1 MSRSHVELLPGAPD
15 GSTPPPLILL
25 TNDDGIASP
34 GLHALVE
41 AVADLG
47 EIIVVAPRRQ
57 QSFSGRAGGP
67 IGTPQQETAWYGG
80 HDVTAY
86 SVDAPPASA
95 VQAGLMLVARR
106 PVSLVVAG
114 INYGE
119 NMGTGVTSS
128 GTVCCA
134 IEAASFG
141 VPAIAVSLETGE
153 EHHFSH
159 SETVEF
165 GAAAAIARRIVRY
178 ALHHPLPA
186 GADLLKVDV
195 PCDATLDTPCRLT
208 RLTRQ
213 RYYELTVTAGPDG
226 LPRFDGYHR
235 LVDPTTLEP
244 DSDAR
249 ALLFDRVVS
258 VCPLTIDL
266 SAGIT
271 CEGADGWSDL

>member
-1 MSRSHVELLPGAPD
+1 MSPGVDA
-15 GSTPPPLILL
+15 SRPPLILL

-34 GLHALVE
+34 GLLALVE

-47 EIIVVAPRRQ
+47 ELLVVAPRHQ
-57 QSFSGRAGGP
+57 QSSTGRALGR
-67 IGTPQQETAWYGG
+67 IGTLQRETVPYDGRA
-80 HDVTAY
+80 VTAY

-95 VQAGLMLVARR
+95 VQAGLLLAARR

-141 VPAIAVSLETGE
+141 VPAIAVSLETDE
-153 EHHFSH
+153 AHHFSH
-159 SETVEF
+159 SETVDF
-165 GAAAAIARRIVRY
+165 SVAAAFARRVVRRI
-178 ALHHPLPA
+178 LGHPLPA

-195 PCDATLDTPCRLT
+195 PSDATLDTPWRLT

-213 RYYELTVTAGPDG
+213 RYFELTVIAGPDG
-226 LPRFDGYHR
+226 LPRVNGYHR
-235 LVDPTTLEP
+235 HVDPTALEP

-249 ALLFDRVVS
+249 ALLYDRVVS

-271 CEGADGWSDL
+271 CGGADGWLDL